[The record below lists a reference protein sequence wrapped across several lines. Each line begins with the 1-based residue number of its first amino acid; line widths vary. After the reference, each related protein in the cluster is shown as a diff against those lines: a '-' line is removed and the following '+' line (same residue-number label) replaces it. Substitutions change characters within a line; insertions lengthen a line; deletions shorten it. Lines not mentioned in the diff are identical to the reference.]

1 MSTICL
7 PAIAAPATVGREAW
21 GESGEK
27 HLPPE
32 RHAEIGRAEWKRNFR
47 HRRTL
52 DRLGKS
58 HGSTEAEVRLPLGPT
73 VLRLCGGGGK

>member
-32 RHAEIGRAEWKRNFR
+32 RHAEIGRVRL
-47 HRRTL
+47 RRTL